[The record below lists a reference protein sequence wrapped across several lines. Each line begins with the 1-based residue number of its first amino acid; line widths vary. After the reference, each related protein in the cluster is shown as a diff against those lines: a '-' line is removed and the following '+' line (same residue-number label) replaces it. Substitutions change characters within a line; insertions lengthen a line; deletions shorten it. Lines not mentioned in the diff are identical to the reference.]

1 VAFFRDLGLGLAWL
15 VFGFEAT
22 LEPEPLRV
30 LAGVL
35 VFEPSFGGALLTA
48 GEDMVVG
55 LMCVCDWVLELDVV
69 LVQSHMM
76 NWDQMESNQSPIEWY
91 PVVCV
96 KGVTYSS

>member
-1 VAFFRDLGLGLAWL
+1 VVFFRDLGLGLAWVVL
-15 VFGFEAT
+15 GFEAT

-55 LMCVCDWVLELDVV
+55 SMCVSVVGYWMLDVV
-69 LVQSHMM
+69 LVQSRY
-76 NWDQMESNQSPIEWY
+76 DKLGSNGIKAKSNRTI
-91 PVVCV
+91 
-96 KGVTYSS
+96 SSRFREKRDV